1 MELTCPKCKHKA
13 SVNSSF
19 ELKSFGC
26 LNCNSLFTYSDSKLS
41 FVKKYNYTP
50 KDIILEI
57 GAKGIIEGETYEVVG
72 LMVKMVHAIYYW
84 REYTLLSNTGKI
96 KYLSESDGHWILLEE
111 IPDSYDTSR
120 KYKRLKHKEIQYN
133 LYEYTDAFIAAVYGF
148 YEFEIQN
155 KPIKVIEYIN
165 PPFVISIEK
174 INKEENTFLGHHIS
188 SGDVKKAF
196 NFKKLPTKS
205 GVGLVQP
212 FLFNIYYTSI
222 IFLSVALLILATYI
236 IQNSGRTEQN
246 VLHTTLNFDEYKN
259 KDYISPSFELSGSP
273 APLKILANSYVDNS
287 WANLQVSLVNEIT
300 NDEVFAQKDIE
311 YYHGYTDGESWTEGS
326 TSKTFNF
333 CGVAQGKYHLVI
345 NPIKQ
350 ESDLRNNEMKIRVI
364 WNESSAWNFL
374 WSLVILIGIFSGIF
388 FLKKNFEQRRW
399 ENSDFTPYSD

>member
-133 LYEYTDAFIAAVYGF
+133 LYEDTDAFIAAVYGF

-196 NFKKLPTKS
+196 NFNKLPTKS